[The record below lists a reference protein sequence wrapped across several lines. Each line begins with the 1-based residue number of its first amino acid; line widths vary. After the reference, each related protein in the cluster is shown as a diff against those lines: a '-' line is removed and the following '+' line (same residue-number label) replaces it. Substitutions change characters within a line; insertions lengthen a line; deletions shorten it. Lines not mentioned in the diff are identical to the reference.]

1 MHYEAQGR
9 GELTLTLAKK
19 LAADS
24 TIAQRIHINHFVDE
38 SER

>member
-9 GELTLTLAKK
+9 GELTLAKK